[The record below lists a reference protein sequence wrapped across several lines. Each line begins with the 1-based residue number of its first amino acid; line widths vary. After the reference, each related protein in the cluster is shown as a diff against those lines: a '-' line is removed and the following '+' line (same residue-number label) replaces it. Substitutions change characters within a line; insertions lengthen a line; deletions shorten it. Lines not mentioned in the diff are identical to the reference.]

1 MDPITVVGLAA
12 SVAQLADLAGRVF
25 MGLFGYYRQVKEAP
39 TRSREL
45 RDELQAVADLL
56 DSLKSLFIQ
65 LTAVKE
71 VGLKEV
77 GLLRL
82 EESVAHFETFLVDLE
97 NRTMQARTQGIYR
110 LKWPFSKD
118 ENRRL
123 IETIGRYKETF
134 ILALTMQQ
142 T

>member
-1 MDPITVVGLAA
+1 
-12 SVAQLADLAGRVF
+12 
-25 MGLFGYYRQVKEAP
+25 VKEAP
-39 TRSREL
+39 ARSREL

-56 DSLKSLFIQ
+56 DSLKSLFQ
-65 LTAVKE
+65 SAAVKE
-71 VGLKEV
+71 VR
-77 GLLRL
+77 LLRL
-82 EESVAHFETFLVDLE
+82 EESVAQFETFLVDLE

-118 ENRRL
+118 ENQRL

-134 ILALTMQQ
+134 IWALTMQQ